1 MAGMSSAINAAIAV
15 TRFGLGAKPGEIADA
30 STDPRGWLLGQIHRE
45 GASQPLTLGGLPF
58 PDSQTRFTDFIT
70 YRAAIK
76 EAGDDEMK
84 RKAAREALRLPTA
97 AEMLCRTQLATATG
111 QPFTERW
118 TLFWSNHFTVSV
130 NKSQEL
136 AALAPTFEREAIR
149 PHVFGR
155 FEDLLVASSR
165 HPAMLMYLD
174 QAQSIGP
181 NSRAGLRKVGG
192 LNENLAREIME
203 LHTLGADAG
212 YTQGDVTEF
221 ARALTGWSVGRP
233 NQAAEYEG
241 AYLYRP
247 NVHEPG
253 SRQIFGRRYGDGEED
268 QARRVLADLAASP
281 KTADHLAR
289 KIAIHFVSDQPDPAL
304 VSRLSEAYR
313 RSNGDLARVAEALI
327 TAPEAWREDAAKIK
341 TPYELL
347 VSGYRA
353 VGQQPRDFARE
364 VNNPL
369 SVMGQRPLSAPQPNG
384 WSESGAEWAAP
395 DALIK
400 RLQWAQGFANVY
412 TPQDDPAALAAS
424 ALGARLGPATLT
436 AIQRAE
442 SRKEALAILIM
453 SPEFQRR

>member
-1 MAGMSSAINAAIAV
+1 MAGLPSPINAAIAV

-30 STDPRGWLLGQIHRE
+30 SADPREWLVGQIHKD
-45 GASQPLTLGGLPF
+45 GAPQPLSPTAAPF
-58 PDSQTRFTDFIT
+58 PDSATRFKDFVA
-70 YRAAIK
+70 YREAVKA
-76 EAGDDEMK
+76 AGDDEVK
-84 RKAAREALRLPTA
+84 RKAAREALHAPTA
-97 AEMLCRTQLATATG
+97 VELLCRTQLAATTG
-111 QPFTERW
+111 QPFAERW
-118 TLFWSNHFTVSV
+118 ALFWSNHFTVSV
-130 NKSQEL
+130 LKSEEL
-136 AALAPTFEREAIR
+136 AALAPSFEREAIR
-149 PHVFGR
+149 PRVFGR
-155 FEDLLVASSR
+155 FSDLLRASSR

-181 NSRAGLRKVGG
+181 NSKAGLRRAGG

-212 YTQGDVTEF
+212 YSQADVTEF

-241 AYLYRP
+241 AFLYRA

-253 SRQIFGRRYGDGEED
+253 ARRIFGRNYGDGEEE
-268 QARRVLADLAASP
+268 QAERILADLAASP

-289 KIAIHFVSDQPDPAL
+289 KLATHFVSDQPDPAL
-304 VSRLSEAYR
+304 VARLSDVWK
-313 RSNGDLARVAEALI
+313 RSGGDLAKVAEALA

-347 VSGYRA
+347 VSGYRC
-353 VGQQPRDFARE
+353 VGQAPRDYGRE

-369 SVMGQRPLSAPQPNG
+369 NTMGQRPLSAPQPNG
-384 WSESGAEWAAP
+384 WSENGSEWAAP

-400 RLQWAQGFANVY
+400 RLQWAQGFANAY
-412 TPQDDPAALAAS
+412 APQDDPGVVAAS
-424 ALGARLGPATLT
+424 ALGARLSANTLKT
-436 AIQRAE
+436 IQRAE

-453 SPEFQRR
+453 SAEFQRR